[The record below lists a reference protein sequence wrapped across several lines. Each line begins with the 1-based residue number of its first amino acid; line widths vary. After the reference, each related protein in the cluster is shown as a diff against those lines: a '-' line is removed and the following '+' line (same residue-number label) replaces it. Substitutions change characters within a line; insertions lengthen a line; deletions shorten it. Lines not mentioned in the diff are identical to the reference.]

1 MDTSLQYNNLDVLL
15 LDHPIL
21 SNYEII
27 KKLKF
32 NNKRVIYHV
41 MCNKTKKNYVIKFI
55 LKNNISDS
63 LLQIYNFIK
72 KTNHNNLV
80 KIKNIDE
87 DDNFLILVIDYIDGY
102 HMNLFLIKNEISKKN
117 RNKIIFKIIET
128 ISFLHEN
135 NIIHGDIKPENIMIT
150 KKYVPIII
158 DFDLSRYCFDYGKCK
173 KPFGTKVYIAPEIYN
188 DNIFYLKSDI
198 WSFGIT
204 VFNSVIQDILYENKN
219 YRLSSKININN
230 YKIENILTIMNR
242 CKKLIKEKIG
252 NLLFNLI
259 IIMIQIDIRVRP
271 SSKEILNSI
280 KKTKYYQN
288 SYFSY

>member
-1 MDTSLQYNNLDVLL
+1 
-15 LDHPIL
+15 
-21 SNYEII
+21 
-27 KKLKF
+27 
-32 NNKRVIYHV
+32 RVIYHV
-41 MCNKTKKNYVIKFI
+41 ICNKTKKNYVIKFI
-55 LKNNISDS
+55 LKNNISND

-87 DDNFLILVIDYIDGY
+87 DDNFIILVINYIDGY

-128 ISFLHEN
+128 ISFLHDN

-158 DFDLSRYCFDYGKCK
+158 DFDLSRYCFGYGKCK
-173 KPFGTKVYIAPEIYN
+173 KPFGTKVYIAPEIYS
-188 DNIFYLKSDI
+188 DNIYYLKSDI

-219 YRLSSKININN
+219 YRFSSKININN
-230 YKIENILTIMNR
+230 CKIENILTIMNK
-242 CKKLIKEKIG
+242 CKKIIKEKIG

-259 IIMIQIDIRVRP
+259 IIMIQIDTKIRP
-271 SSKEILNSI
+271 NSKEILNSI
-280 KKTKYYQN
+280 KKTKYY
-288 SYFSY
+288 

>member
-41 MCNKTKKNYVIKFI
+41 ICNKTKKNYVIKFI
-55 LKNNISDS
+55 LKNNISND

-87 DDNFLILVIDYIDGY
+87 DDNFIILVINYIDGY

-128 ISFLHEN
+128 ISFLHDN

-158 DFDLSRYCFDYGKCK
+158 DFDLSRYCFGYGKCK
-173 KPFGTKVYIAPEIYN
+173 KPFGTKVYIAPEIYS
-188 DNIFYLKSDI
+188 DNIYYLKSDI

-219 YRLSSKININN
+219 YRFSSKININN
-230 YKIENILTIMNR
+230 CKIENILTIMNK
-242 CKKLIKEKIG
+242 CKKIIKEKIG

-259 IIMIQIDIRVRP
+259 IIMIQIDTKIRP
-271 SSKEILNSI
+271 NSKEILNSI
-280 KKTKYYQN
+280 KKTKYY
-288 SYFSY
+288 